1 MESNIGIK
9 TFPDPPLDVPAEGDS
24 QQTAV
29 LAGGCFWCV
38 EAVLRQLDGVLDV
51 TSGYAGG
58 TAETADYRSVCSGG
72 TDHAE
77 VVRVRFDPLKITF
90 GKLLKVFFA
99 AAHDPTQLN
108 QQGADR
114 GTQYRSA
121 VFYVDERQKQVAAA
135 YIERLNSETTFGR
148 PVVTR
153 LEPLHEFFPAEDYHQ
168 DYAELHPDQPY
179 IACTVPPKLAK
190 LNMHFADQLTSPL
203 RRTS

>member
-1 MESNIGIK
+1 MEPSSEVNA
-9 TFPDPPLDVPAEGDS
+9 FPDSPIDVPADGDAEQS
-24 QQTAV
+24 AV

-38 EAVLRQLDGVLDV
+38 EAVLRRIHGVLDV

-58 TAETADYRSVCSGG
+58 TAETADYRTVCSGG

-77 VVRVRFDPLKITF
+77 VVRVRFDPRKITY
-90 GKLLKVFFA
+90 GELLKVFFA

-121 VFYVDERQKQVAAA
+121 VFYADDRQKQVAAS
-135 YIERLNSETTFGR
+135 YIERLNSEKTFGR
-148 PVVTR
+148 PVATR
-153 LEPLHEFFPAEDYHQ
+153 LEPLDEFFPAEAYHQ
-168 DYAELHPDQPY
+168 DYAALNPDQPY

-190 LNMHFADQLTSPL
+190 LNKHFADRLATTS
-203 RRTS
+203 RRIP